1 MIREWSFLVSCE
13 KKNEDNKVIERLDK
27 MESDVIFTESSNARI

>member
-1 MIREWSFLVSCE
+1 MSCE
-13 KKNEDNKVIERLDK
+13 KKNEDSKVIERLDK